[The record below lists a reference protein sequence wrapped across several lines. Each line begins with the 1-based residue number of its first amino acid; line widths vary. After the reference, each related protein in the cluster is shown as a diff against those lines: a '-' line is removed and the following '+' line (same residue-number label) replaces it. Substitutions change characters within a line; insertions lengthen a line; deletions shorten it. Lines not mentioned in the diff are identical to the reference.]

1 MQAVR
6 FLVILVLLFSGT
18 PAMGQSAGPEST
30 QPNILFIAVDDL
42 KPLTGSYGDTVVI
55 TPSLDALAENSTV
68 FHRAYVQYP
77 VCGPSRTSMLTG
89 LRPET
94 NGVLDLKTRMR
105 DINPDIITMPQLFK
119 NAGYETAAVG
129 KVFDPRNVD
138 SRQVD
143 DPASWTIPFK
153 AVSGEVDNRTE
164 PNFVAKS
171 IDARSELFIDGQINK
186 RGIALLQR
194 MAGQDK
200 PFFLGVGYK
209 KPHLPFVVP
218 KRFFDLYDRDTFEL
232 APFQSAP
239 AGSDASFVLSGNTEL
254 RTYWP
259 APSGAEEP
267 GPYGDDITSE
277 QQRELLHGYH
287 AAVSFIDSLVGELLA
302 ALDETGEADN
312 TIVVVW
318 GDHGFHLGDH
328 GVWGKHTTMEQAAR
342 HPLMI
347 RVPGIDGG
355 ASDSLV
361 EALDLFPT
369 LAELAGLSV
378 PDGLQGRSLVP
389 ILEDE
394 HADIRDAAITQY
406 RRKGAYGY
414 SMRTQRYRYT
424 EWVSATG
431 KIVYR
436 DLYDLVAD
444 PGETVNIAGR
454 DENAALVAELASQ
467 LRTNGDGL
475 LRLQP

>member
-1 MQAVR
+1 
-6 FLVILVLLFSGT
+6 
-18 PAMGQSAGPEST
+18 
-30 QPNILFIAVDDL
+30 
-42 KPLTGSYGDTVVI
+42 
-55 TPSLDALAENSTV
+55 
-68 FHRAYVQYP
+68 
-77 VCGPSRTSMLTG
+77 
-89 LRPET
+89 
-94 NGVLDLKTRMR
+94 
-105 DINPDIITMPQLFK
+105 
-119 NAGYETAAVG
+119 
-129 KVFDPRNVD
+129 
-138 SRQVD
+138 
-143 DPASWTIPFK
+143 
-153 AVSGEVDNRTE
+153 
-164 PNFVAKS
+164 
-171 IDARSELFIDGQINK
+171 
-186 RGIALLQR
+186 
-194 MAGQDK
+194 
-200 PFFLGVGYK
+200 
-209 KPHLPFVVP
+209 
-218 KRFFDLYDRDTFEL
+218 
-232 APFQSAP
+232 
-239 AGSDASFVLSGNTEL
+239 
-254 RTYWP
+254 
-259 APSGAEEP
+259 
-267 GPYGDDITSE
+267 
-277 QQRELLHGYH
+277 
-287 AAVSFIDSLVGELLA
+287 
-302 ALDETGEADN
+302 
-312 TIVVVW
+312 
-318 GDHGFHLGDH
+318 
-328 GVWGKHTTMEQAAR
+328 
-342 HPLMI
+342 MI